1 MPAVFKMKQSVTVRL
16 CKGNL
21 KRFPNVSESTFNVK
35 CMSIG
40 KSKKSFK
47 QIQVVSV
54 EKFERV
60 R

>member
-1 MPAVFKMKQSVTVRL
+1 MKQSVTVRL
-16 CKGNL
+16 CKRNL

-54 EKFERV
+54 EQFEGV